1 MPGLCLVAHRGV
13 PIDRVAVPPAHALD
27 HHKVRLDEIGDD
39 PLGRALGDAHHLG
52 DVSRPDIRVS
62 RDAEKHLGVVRQEP
76 PGLAIGM
83 ICV

>member
-27 HHKVRLDEIGDD
+27 HHKARLDEIGDD

-52 DVSRPDIRVS
+52 DVRVRTFGSRAMQRSTWVWF
-62 RDAEKHLGVVRQEP
+62 VRNRQ
-76 PGLAIGM
+76 GLPLA
-83 ICV
+83 